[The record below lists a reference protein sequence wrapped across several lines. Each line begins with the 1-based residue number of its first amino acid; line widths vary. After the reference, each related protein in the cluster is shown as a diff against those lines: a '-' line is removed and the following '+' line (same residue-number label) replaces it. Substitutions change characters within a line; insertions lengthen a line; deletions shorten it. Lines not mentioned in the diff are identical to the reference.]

1 VAENRRRLAKLRSI
15 GETVE
20 EAGVTLFERPWFR
33 RRFSELEVRLESL
46 AATVLRFRV
55 RAQSGERLGPE
66 TGMLKLVGSQLI
78 QDIAVLTVDA
88 LGPQTLAW
96 DREAHFELPGPD
108 TEPPLIE
115 RHPYA
120 PTASSRRFVTRGY
133 TIAGGSSEI
142 QHELLAKQVL
152 GL

>member
-1 VAENRRRLAKLRSI
+1 
-15 GETVE
+15 
-20 EAGVTLFERPWFR
+20 
-33 RRFSELEVRLESL
+33 
-46 AATVLRFRV
+46 VLRFRV

-96 DREAHFELPGPD
+96 DREAHFELPGPH

-120 PTASSRRFVTRGY
+120 ATASSRRFVTRGY

>member
-1 VAENRRRLAKLRSI
+1 
-15 GETVE
+15 
-20 EAGVTLFERPWFR
+20 
-33 RRFSELEVRLESL
+33 
-46 AATVLRFRV
+46 
-55 RAQSGERLGPE
+55 
-66 TGMLKLVGSQLI
+66 MLKLVGSQLI
-78 QDIAVLTVDA
+78 QEIETLAVDA

-96 DREAHFELPGPD
+96 DRDAHFALPDPQAA
-108 TEPPLIE
+108 PALVE